1 MVQCGKSIITDGT
14 VKSMN
19 DLEVLKAACCIAG
32 LDEDVGFKERKVLQS
47 LAERAG
53 VDQAAFDAMMEMAVE
68 DDDYFEGQLNL
79 LQSNVDDAIKSLF
92 RVAVTDGKLGSNE
105 RGILHH
111 FAENLGM
118 TGERF
123 EQILTVAKREGVKS
137 ASHS

>member
-1 MVQCGKSIITDGT
+1 MVQCGRSIITVGT

-53 VDQAAFDAMMEMAVE
+53 VDQAAFDAMIVMAVE
-68 DDDYFEGQLNL
+68 DDDYFEGQLNI

-92 RVAVTDGKLGSNE
+92 RFAVMDGKLGSNE
-105 RGILHH
+105 REILHH

-123 EQILTVAKREGVKS
+123 EQILTVAKRDGVKS
-137 ASHS
+137 GPHS

>member
-1 MVQCGKSIITDGT
+1 MVQFGVPFFTVGT

-32 LDEDVGFKERKVLQS
+32 LDEDVGFKERKVFQS
-47 LAERAG
+47 LAKHAG
-53 VDQAAFDAMMEMAVE
+53 VDQASFDAMMEMAVE

-92 RVAVTDGKLGSNE
+92 RFAMMDGKLRSNE
-105 RGILHH
+105 RMILQH

-123 EQILTVAKREGVKS
+123 DQILTVAKREGVKS
-137 ASHS
+137 APHS

>member
-1 MVQCGKSIITDGT
+1 MGS

-105 RGILHH
+105 RVILQH
-111 FAENLGM
+111 FSENLGM
-118 TGERF
+118 TDERF
-123 EQILTVAKREGVKS
+123 EQILTLAKREGVKS
-137 ASHS
+137 APHS

>member
-1 MVQCGKSIITDGT
+1 MS
-14 VKSMN
+14 

-68 DDDYFEGQLNL
+68 DDDYFEGQLDL
-79 LQSNVDDAIKSLF
+79 LQSNVDDVIKSLF
-92 RVAVTDGKLGSNE
+92 RVAVMDGKLGSNE
-105 RGILHH
+105 QVILQH
-111 FAENLGM
+111 FSEKLGM

-123 EQILTVAKREGVKS
+123 EQILTAAVREGVKS
-137 ASHS
+137 TQHS

>member
-32 LDEDVGFKERKVLQS
+32 LDEDVGFKDRKVLQS

-53 VDQAAFDAMMEMAVE
+53 VDQAAFDAMMVMAVE
-68 DDDYFEGQLNL
+68 DDDYFEGQLNI

-92 RVAVTDGKLGSNE
+92 RFAVMDVNVALSKSYSIVRETPSFSTL
-105 RGILHH
+105 
-111 FAENLGM
+111 F
-118 TGERF
+118 TG
-123 EQILTVAKREGVKS
+123 LKS
-137 ASHS
+137 

>member
-1 MVQCGKSIITDGT
+1 MKP
-14 VKSMN
+14 MN

-32 LDEDVGFKERKVLQS
+32 LDEDVGFKERQVLQS

-53 VDQAAFDAMMEMAVE
+53 VDQAAFDAMMVMAVE

-105 RGILHH
+105 RVILQH
-111 FAENLGM
+111 FSENLGM
-118 TGERF
+118 TDERF
-123 EQILTVAKREGVKS
+123 EEILTVATREGVKS
-137 ASHS
+137 APHS